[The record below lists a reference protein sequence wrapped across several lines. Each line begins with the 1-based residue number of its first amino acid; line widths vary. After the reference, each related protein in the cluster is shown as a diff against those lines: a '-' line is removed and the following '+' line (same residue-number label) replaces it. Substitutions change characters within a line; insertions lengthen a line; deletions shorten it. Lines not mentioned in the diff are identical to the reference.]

1 MRPHIES
8 ITCDLALIIS
18 APKGSEIPEPSC
30 CLGLWRIDKVDFMKA
45 AVIPDKTLDEA
56 AGAKYYDVYVLICS
70 ICTCNSHINPPLY
83 ACS

>member
-18 APKGSEIPEPSC
+18 APKGSEILTEPSC
-30 CLGLWRIDKVDFMKA
+30 CLGLWRIDRVDFMKA

-56 AGAKYYDVYVLICS
+56 AGAKYYDVYVLICL
-70 ICTCNSHINPPLY
+70 ICACNSHK
-83 ACS
+83 